1 MDAFTKLLARV
12 TSWMRVG
19 GCLCLLAMA
28 LVTVADISGRMY
40 HHPIFGSEE
49 VVAFLAVLALGMTLP
64 YAHAHRSHI
73 GVEIFVQLLPSTI
86 RRRLKF
92 FRDILS
98 IGFFVLATIMLAI
111 YGHDKHLSGE
121 LSLNLAL
128 PEYVLIYVLAGCFAV
143 VTMVMIIDFILFVRN
158 GRQA

>member
-1 MDAFTKLLARV
+1 
-12 TSWMRVG
+12 
-19 GCLCLLAMA
+19 
-28 LVTVADISGRMY
+28 
-40 HHPIFGSEE
+40 
-49 VVAFLAVLALGMTLP
+49 
-64 YAHAHRSHI
+64 
-73 GVEIFVQLLPSTI
+73 
-86 RRRLKF
+86 
-92 FRDILS
+92 
-98 IGFFVLATIMLAI
+98 MLAI